1 MDWILLWYVFWCLG
15 DSTFGGSR
23 FWRLLLSIRSEWVE
37 LVWFIESITYT
48 NLLMWFFF
56 WVSVSMSGPQD
67 IPYVYCVFYFVSPK
81 YLCWLMLSRS
91 GGKCN
96 SYLWNLSSIQYHTL
110 FVACNLGGIVQSS
123 LESLVIQFLYVSIFF
138 LLFSFYRDFFLCDSK
153 SELSLNFC
161 L

>member
-1 MDWILLWYVFWCLG
+1 MCFDVQVTHLLGVLG
-15 DSTFGGSR
+15 FGG
-23 FWRLLLSIRSEWVE
+23 FCFLLGASEQN
-37 LVWFIESITYT
+37 WFDSQKALHTPIC
-48 NLLMWFFF
+48 LCDFFF
-56 WVSVSMSGPQD
+56 WVNVSMLGPQD

-91 GGKCN
+91 GGKCS

-123 LESLVIQFLYVSIFF
+123 LESLVIQFLYVSICF